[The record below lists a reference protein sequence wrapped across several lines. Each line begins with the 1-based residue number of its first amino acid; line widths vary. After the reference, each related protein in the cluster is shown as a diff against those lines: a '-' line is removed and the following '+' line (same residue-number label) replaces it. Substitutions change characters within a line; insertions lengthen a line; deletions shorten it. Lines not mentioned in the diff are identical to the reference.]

1 MLTGIHVLLTYTCP
15 YVCDHCFLH
24 SGPSASGVFTR
35 ARLVDLLDQTVA
47 IGTVNEVYFEGGEP
61 TLYWPLL
68 REGLRLAKERGL
80 TTGIVTNAY
89 WAESV
94 EDAELW
100 LEPLRDAGLD
110 ALTLSED
117 AFHGAGE
124 DSAAARARAAAERLG
139 MSSGTICIP
148 HPDES
153 DGVRYKGRAADKL
166 TEGRPAVAVESL
178 TECPDEDL
186 RDPGRVHV
194 DPFGHVHLCQG
205 VLLGN
210 VWETPLAELTGAWEP
225 DAHPICGPLLRGG
238 PAALLAEHG
247 LEAEGP
253 VVSAC
258 HLCYETRKRLRE
270 RFPAALGPAGVY
282 GLTGD
287 PS

>member
-1 MLTGIHVLLTYTCP
+1 MTGIHILLTYTCP
-15 YVCDHCFLH
+15 YECDHCFLH
-24 SGPSASGVFTR
+24 SGPRASGVFTR
-35 ARLVDLLDQTVA
+35 ARLVELLDQAVA
-47 IGTVNEVYFEGGEP
+47 TGTVNEVYFEGGEP

-94 EDAELW
+94 DDAELW

-117 AFHGAGE
+117 SFHGGAGE
-124 DSAAARARAAAERLG
+124 DSSAARARAGAERLG
-139 MSSGTICIP
+139 IPVGTICIP
-148 HPDES
+148 HPDET
-153 DGVRYKGRAADKL
+153 DGVRYKGRAAEKL
-166 TEGRPAVAVESL
+166 TAGREPVAVETL
-178 TECPDEDL
+178 IECPDEDL

-210 VWETPLAELTGAWEP
+210 VWERSLAELLEAYDP

-247 LEAEGP
+247 VEAP
-253 VVSAC
+253 VAPVSAC
-258 HLCYETRKRLRE
+258 HLCYETRRRLRT
-270 RFPAALGPAGVY
+270 RFPSELGPAGVY
-282 GLTGD
+282 GMQD
-287 PS
+287 APS